1 MVSQFEVIRDRLFAD
16 VQQSLDNA
24 VENYFAELA
33 KTDVIALTD
42 ISGQKAFLR
51 DDSIPERSITRI
63 SIDQKNSS
71 NGLLDQLTGNE
82 KLFQTLE
89 KAGTEDFSSAFWE
102 EIQSDSTHEMVI
114 LDSNR
119 RMAIDKKNDLQ
130 IFFGKDQ
137 ADSIDQLKI
146 FTSKIIISITRD
158 SLDFDKLNA
167 LFYRVCFT

>member
-1 MVSQFEVIRDRLFAD
+1 MEKLKFKRIGFLIAATLLFAIGMQAWRMVSQFEVIRDRLFAD

-89 KAGTEDFSSAFWE
+89 KSSFYKKGSGDGNAGSGLAGQKGRE
-102 EIQSDSTHEMVI
+102 V
-114 LDSNR
+114 
-119 RMAIDKKNDLQ
+119 
-130 IFFGKDQ
+130 
-137 ADSIDQLKI
+137 
-146 FTSKIIISITRD
+146 
-158 SLDFDKLNA
+158 
-167 LFYRVCFT
+167 